1 MRHYRY
7 PLNPAGTAIAAVLAL
22 APFGAVAQIADPAA
36 QPAPATAPPVVS
48 QPAPVAAPPPA
59 VPTADTA
66 TRGSTAPQPVFAPSS
81 PVVQQVPTETAPPSS
96 PLPAE
101 EPIAPASRPATQA
114 EPKTVTQAKPV
125 PTESAADRTTARPAA
140 VPEPAI
146 SESTSGGASAPL
158 ETDGPDSSATASPL
172 TAPPLTMMPSTPS
185 AQEQAQNGASGSE
198 TAEWVL
204 GLGALAFLGVAGVSL
219 AMVRRRPSN
228 EVVRKRRRR
237 FSRYDPPLHHRSRD
251 EEQNIADEAV
261 AASSPQPPH
270 RSVVA
275 EALTRARMADA
286 TEHTSL
292 STIAA
297 KHGLDREVDNL
308 VVPKEPVYPARP
320 GNSAIAP
327 SDDDGDLVARR
338 EAMIAQAPTP
348 ENPFLTRRKRL
359 CRANFILRQQGLTS
373 VEPQKAIP
381 TVQAP
386 ATQQIGRQVQRT
398 DQVSYR
404 FGGGVPSSPTF
415 KPKYS

>member
-1 MRHYRY
+1 MRHYRS

-59 VPTADTA
+59 APTTGTA
-66 TRGSTAPQPVFAPSS
+66 TSDSTAPQPVFAPSS
-81 PVVQQVPTETAPPSS
+81 PVVQQVPTETTPPSS

-101 EPIAPASRPATQA
+101 ESTAPASKPATQT

-125 PTESAADRTTARPAA
+125 VTESAPARMAARPATA
-140 VPEPAI
+140 PAPAI
-146 SESTSGGASAPL
+146 SDGASGDALAPPGA
-158 ETDGPDSSATASPL
+158 DGSDSDATTSSL
-172 TAPPLTMMPSTPS
+172 TAPPVAMMPSPSSTEGQPQSGPSEPETP
-185 AQEQAQNGASGSE
+185 
-198 TAEWVL
+198 EWAL
-204 GLGALAFLGVAGVSL
+204 GLGALALLGAGGVSV
-219 AMVRRRPSN
+219 AMLRRRPSD

-251 EEQNIADEAV
+251 EDITDEAV
-261 AASSPQPPH
+261 AASSPQPPQH
-270 RSVVA
+270 SIVA
-275 EALTRARMADA
+275 EALTRAHMAEA
-286 TEHTSL
+286 TEQSSM

-297 KHGLDREVDNL
+297 KDGLDREMGNL
-308 VVPKEPVYPARP
+308 AIPKEPVYPVQP

-327 SDDDGDLVARR
+327 SGDDGDLAARR

-359 CRANFILRQQGLTS
+359 CRANFILRQQGSAS
-373 VEPQKAIP
+373 VEPEKAMAP
-381 TVQAP
+381 VQAE
-386 ATQQIGRQVQRT
+386 ATEQAIRQVPRP

-404 FGGGVPSSPTF
+404 FGGGIPSSPTF
-415 KPKYS
+415 KPKYN